1 MHPAEYTKLKG
12 RSLPPAPA
20 VAEEVVP
27 LSAAAK
33 TANPLGPPLD
43 DDAWLTSA
51 QTRARTGGVSNMC
64 LWRWM
69 RDEKVKFPAPV
80 KINGRNYWRLGDLR
94 RWQVEQA
101 AKGGLMRSP
110 FGADRPTRQG
120 VVRTRPTTV
129 RLPAPLPGART
140 KARGG

>member
-1 MHPAEYTKLKG
+1 MHPAEYAKLKG
-12 RSLPPAPA
+12 GSLSPTPV

-27 LSAAAK
+27 PSAAAK
-33 TANPLGPPLD
+33 TGSPRGPPLD

-101 AKGGLMRSP
+101 AKGTLMRFP
-110 FGADRPTRQG
+110 FGADRPTGQA
-120 VVRTRPTTV
+120 VVPH
-129 RLPAPLPGART
+129 AASGART
-140 KARGG
+140 KAGGG